1 MYQEY
6 FTEEHNLF
14 REGFRTFLK
23 TEVVPH
29 LDEWEK
35 TGTIPRDIWPK
46 FGQMGYFGILYPE
59 KYGGLDLDIFY
70 LVIWLEEMQRINS
83 GGFAAAMWAHN
94 YLAMTHLLKEGSEE
108 IKEKYLRASIAGEM
122 IGCLCISEP
131 FGGSDVGAMR
141 TTAKKEGDE
150 YVLNGSKT
158 FITNGVYSDYLV
170 VIAKMEVENK
180 PKAMGV
186 FLVNRDTP
194 GLSSSKLDKLGWRAS
209 DTGEIAFDNVR
220 IPASNLMGEPGKGF
234 YYVMQHFAL
243 ERLIMGINAHARAEY
258 ALEYTAQYMSERT
271 AFGKTIDKFQALRHR
286 MSEMYTEVEII
297 KAFNYQVAANLDK
310 GVYVVKEACMSK
322 LQATKIADEVIYSC
336 LQHLGGY
343 GYMEEY
349 PLARMSRDSC
359 LGPIGGGTSEILK
372 EVIAKMILDGKSYKK
387 SA

>member
-1 MYQEY
+1 MHSAY

-14 REGFRTFLK
+14 REGFRTFLQA
-23 TEVVPH
+23 EVVPH
-29 LDEWEK
+29 LEEWEK
-35 TGTIPRDIWPK
+35 TGTIAKEIWPK
-46 FGQMGYFGILYPE
+46 FGEMGYFGIRYPE

-94 YLAMTHLLKEGSEE
+94 YLAMTHLLKEGSEA
-108 IKEKYLRASIAGEM
+108 IKEKYLTASINGEM

-131 FGGSDVGAMR
+131 VGGSDVGAML
-141 TTAKKEGDE
+141 TKAVLDGDE
-150 YVLNGSKT
+150 YVINGSKT
-158 FITNGVYSDYLV
+158 FITNGVYSDYLI
-170 VIAKMEVENK
+170 VIAKMDIADN
-180 PKAMGV
+180 PRAMGV
-186 FLVNRDTP
+186 FLVDRDTP
-194 GLSSSKLDKLGWRAS
+194 GVSATKLDKLGWRAS

-258 ALEYTAQYMSERT
+258 ALEYTLQYMSERT
-271 AFGKTIDKFQALRHR
+271 AFGKSLDKYQALRHR
-286 MSEMYTEVEII
+286 VSEMYTEVEIC
-297 KAFNYQVAANLDK
+297 KTFNYMVAANLDK
-310 GVYVVKEACMSK
+310 DVYVVKEACMSK
-322 LQATKIADEVIYSC
+322 LQSTKVADQVIYDC
-336 LQHLGGY
+336 LQFLGGY

-349 PLARMSRDSC
+349 PLARMLRDSR

-372 EVIAKMILDGKSYKK
+372 EIIAKMLIDKKTYKT